1 MMQPFSRHI
10 IAGVLTI
17 IPLGVTV
24 WIVWFIF
31 DVLIWLGRPATLALA
46 RALRPTSPQLSDLLQ
61 AGWFQSAIAFVV
73 ALVLLAVVLMLV
85 SGCKHGPGRHLRHDE
100 GTRGTFPSGHL
111 DALAPL
117 LAAQ

>member
-1 MMQPFSRHI
+1 MLR
-10 IAGVLTI
+10 IAL
-17 IPLGVTV
+17 
-24 WIVWFIF
+24 
-31 DVLIWLGRPATLALA
+31 
-46 RALRPTSPQLSDLLQ
+46 
-61 AGWFQSAIAFVV
+61 V

-85 SGCKHGPGRHLRHDE
+85 SGGEHGPGRHLRHDE